1 MISKK
6 SSTRFLKTSEQTAVL
21 RRVAMKPFTKI
32 LTAIDFSENSECAF
46 DYALTLAT
54 QFNAE
59 LTIIH
64 VINEPVD
71 LRGFYVPHISFEQ
84 LEKEIEES
92 AVKMMETFC
101 STKLGTFSNYK
112 TSIMTGIPY
121 DEITAAAVRIDAS
134 LIVLGTHGR
143 TGLDRILFGSTA
155 ERVVRSASCPV
166 LTVRLPAV

>member
-1 MISKK
+1 
-6 SSTRFLKTSEQTAVL
+6 
-21 RRVAMKPFTKI
+21 MKPFTKI
-32 LTAIDFSENSECAF
+32 LIAVDFSENSECAF

-54 QFNAE
+54 QFNSE

-92 AVKMMETFC
+92 AAKMMETFC
-101 STKLGTFSNYK
+101 RSKLGTFSNYK
-112 TSIMTGIPY
+112 TAIVTGIPY
-121 DEITAAAVRIDAS
+121 DEITSAAARIDAS